1 MTIYT
6 NDWYELRAFRNEKKP
21 GKRGRQGFRLLRRKM
36 RAVHLSH
43 IPSDARN
50 ASSRVSAHTVHNYSS
65 MWLTYRLSSF
75 SSPLFAL
82 TTGFIW
88 RFFLFAIFLCSVLEE
103 FFCFGIQFG
112 HSCFQRQLQKY
123 KNFVHALCTLV
134 ALRYPTPHRSHRRQW
149 HRLPPPP
156 PPLSSFL
163 PHCPRL

>member
-1 MTIYT
+1 MHKRVKKTYVRLTCALIWPSTRMIDT
-6 NDWYELRAFRNEKKP
+6 NYAHFETRKSPENEGDRASACF
-21 GKRGRQGFRLLRRKM
+21 RRKM

-82 TTGFIW
+82 TKGFIW
-88 RFFLFAIFLCSVLEE
+88 RFFLFAIFLCSVLAE

-112 HSCFQRQLQKY
+112 HWLFNDNSRNIKISCTR
-123 KNFVHALCTLV
+123 FVL
-134 ALRYPTPHRSHRRQW
+134 
-149 HRLPPPP
+149 
-156 PPLSSFL
+156 
-163 PHCPRL
+163 